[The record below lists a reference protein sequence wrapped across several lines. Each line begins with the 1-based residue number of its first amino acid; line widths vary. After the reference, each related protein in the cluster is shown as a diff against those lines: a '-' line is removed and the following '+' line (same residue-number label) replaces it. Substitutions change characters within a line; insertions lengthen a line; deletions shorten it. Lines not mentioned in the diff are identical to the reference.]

1 MNGYFQLSITEN
13 GTGVKVFP
21 PTDGGKSILTADV
34 REYLDTRNI
43 QYDIKAVDTA
53 VTNADGNVVVFT
65 EAKILPER
73 ESYRLTVSDDEMMA
87 TAYFYPPSDGAQGEL
102 MTAQEVLTDLSYKN
116 ITYGVQKDAV
126 EAFFAKRMYCT
137 ELVVAEGKP
146 VKEGVDASIEYM
158 FNSDLHAK
166 PKIKEDGTV
175 DFFNLDLI
183 CHCQAGDVLA
193 KLTPEDLGEDGWSI
207 YDKPVSPQQVKHLDL
222 KGNKN
227 CVISEDKL
235 TLSAGVSGHVSLN
248 QGEVMVSNVYTV
260 DNVDVSTGNVK
271 YDGSIVISGD
281 VDTGFEVNATGD
293 VEVKGSV
300 AGAKINA
307 KGNVVLN
314 RGINGMGKG
323 EIVAGGNVVTK
334 YIESASVRAG
344 GTVSAESI
352 MHSKVMAGTEIY
364 VDGKRGFIS
373 GSQVSAKERIT
384 AKTLGS
390 EMGANTLV
398 EVGVDPTVKER
409 VKKMQAQIADAE
421 KKREAIQPTLQNFMK
436 LLKSGAKLN
445 EQQTKFAQQTL
456 TQNKILEG
464 LIAKNTAEIERAK
477 ELMQEAKRAEIIV
490 NDNCYP
496 GTTIGISDL
505 SMNIKAPVRFSRFII
520 KEGEI
525 RIAPV
530 N

>member
-1 MNGYFQLSITEN
+1 MNGYFQLVVTDS
-13 GTGVKVFP
+13 GTGVEVHAP
-21 PTDGGKSILTADV
+21 SDGGRAILLTDI
-34 REYLDTRNI
+34 REYLDARNI
-43 QYDIKAVDTA
+43 SYDIKALDEA
-53 VTNADGNVVVFT
+53 VTNADGS
-65 EAKILPER
+65 AKIFSSAKIMAER

-87 TAYFYPPSDGAQGEL
+87 TAYFYPPSKGVQGEA
-102 MTAQEVLTDLSYKN
+102 MTAAEMLNDLTYKQ

-126 EAFFAKRMYCT
+126 NAYFANRMYCT
-137 ELVVAEGKP
+137 EIVVAEGKP
-146 VKEGVDASIEYM
+146 VVQGTDASIEYL
-158 FNSDLHAK
+158 FNADLHAK

-183 CHCQAGDVLA
+183 SHVQEGDVLA
-193 KLTPEDLGEDGWSI
+193 RLTPETLGEDGWNI
-207 YDKPVSPQQVKHLDL
+207 YDKPVSPDQVKHLDL
-222 KGNKN
+222 KGNRN
-227 CVISEDKL
+227 CVLSEDKL
-235 TLSAGVSGHVSLN
+235 TLTAGVSGHVSLN

-260 DNVDVSTGNVK
+260 DNVDVSTGNIK

-281 VDTGFEVNATGD
+281 VDSGFSVEASGD
-293 VEVKGSV
+293 IEVKGSV
-300 AGAKINA
+300 AGAKLTA
-307 KGNVVLN
+307 KGNVVLT

-323 EIVAGGNVVTK
+323 EIIAGGNVVTK
-334 YIESASVRAG
+334 FIESASVRAG

-390 EMGANTLV
+390 EMGANTLI

-505 SMNIKAPVRFSRFII
+505 SMNIKSPVRFSRFII

>member
-1 MNGYFQLSITEN
+1 
-13 GTGVKVFP
+13 
-21 PTDGGKSILTADV
+21 
-34 REYLDTRNI
+34 
-43 QYDIKAVDTA
+43 
-53 VTNADGNVVVFT
+53 
-65 EAKILPER
+65 
-73 ESYRLTVSDDEMMA
+73 
-87 TAYFYPPSDGAQGEL
+87 
-102 MTAQEVLTDLSYKN
+102 
-116 ITYGVQKDAV
+116 
-126 EAFFAKRMYCT
+126 
-137 ELVVAEGKP
+137 
-146 VKEGVDASIEYM
+146 
-158 FNSDLHAK
+158 
-166 PKIKEDGTV
+166 
-175 DFFNLDLI
+175 
-183 CHCQAGDVLA
+183 
-193 KLTPEDLGEDGWSI
+193 
-207 YDKPVSPQQVKHLDL
+207 
-222 KGNKN
+222 
-227 CVISEDKL
+227 
-235 TLSAGVSGHVSLN
+235 
-248 QGEVMVSNVYTV
+248 
-260 DNVDVSTGNVK
+260 
-271 YDGSIVISGD
+271 
-281 VDTGFEVNATGD
+281 
-293 VEVKGSV
+293 
-300 AGAKINA
+300 
-307 KGNVVLN
+307 
-314 RGINGMGKG
+314 
-323 EIVAGGNVVTK
+323 
-334 YIESASVRAG
+334 
-344 GTVSAESI
+344 
-352 MHSKVMAGTEIY
+352 MAGTEIY

-390 EMGANTLV
+390 EMGANTLI

-505 SMNIKAPVRFSRFII
+505 SMNIKSPVRFSRFII